1 MLDLGELTVTDPLE
15 RGVMRRVLLRGVVLV
30 AVSEAARRAA
40 MLTTRSSMLSLSNS
54 FTKASSHT

>member
-1 MLDLGELTVTDPLE
+1 MTDPLE
-15 RGVMRRVLLRGVVLV
+15 RGVMWRVLLRGVVLV

-40 MLTTRSSMLSLSNS
+40 MLMTRSSMLSLSNS